1 MFRLARLVRLL
12 AAVLVV
18 LGFAWY
24 ILNQAVIFPKNELAY
39 GITYS
44 PQQAR
49 DLGLDWQEVFIAVLD
64 DLGAKRLRL
73 AAYWDIIETSKGNFD
88 WSETD
93 WLLEEA
99 EKRDVRIIMA
109 VGGRLPR
116 WPECHFPGWIKEV
129 GKNER
134 EQATLDYIRAVVT
147 RYKGE
152 KKIVAWQVENEPF
165 LSKFGE
171 CPPLD
176 SIFLDEEIALVK
188 SLDSRPV
195 VVTDSGEL
203 SDWVRAAK
211 RADIFGTTLYRNT
224 FSKYLD
230 SYVHYP
236 ISPSFFRIKRN
247 LTELFASPKEW
258 LVIELQGEPW
268 SKESYQNVSQAE
280 RDLTMSS
287 ENFDET
293 LEFAR
298 LAGFR
303 EFYLWGVEW
312 WYWEWKVQN
321 RGVFWVKARELFKNK
336 HQI

>member
-1 MFRLARLVRLL
+1 M
-12 AAVLVV
+12 
-18 LGFAWY
+18 
-24 ILNQAVIFPKNELAY
+24 NELSY
-39 GITYS
+39 GVTFS
-44 PQQAR
+44 PRQAR
-49 DLGLDWQEVFIAVLD
+49 DLGLDWQKTFIAALD
-64 DLGAKRLRL
+64 DLGVKKLRL
-73 AAYWDIIETSKGNFD
+73 SAYWDIIEANKGNLD

-93 WLLEEA
+93 WLLAEA
-99 EKRDVRIIMA
+99 NKRDVQIIMA

-116 WPECHFPGWIKEV
+116 WPECHFPEWIKAAD
-129 GKNER
+129 KASR
-134 EQATLDYIRAVVT
+134 EQATLDYIGATVT

-152 KKIVAWQVENEPF
+152 KKIIAWQVENEPF

-171 CPPLD
+171 CPKLD
-176 SIFLDEEIALVK
+176 SDFLDREIALVK
-188 SLDSRPV
+188 SLDDRPV

-211 RADIFGTTLYRNT
+211 RGDIFGTTMYRDT

-230 SYVHYP
+230 RYVHYP
-236 ISPSFFRIKRN
+236 ISPSFFRVKRN
-247 LTELFASPKEW
+247 LAKIFASPREW

-268 SKESYQNVSQAE
+268 SKESFQNVSQAE
-280 RDLTMSS
+280 RDITMSP

-312 WYWEWKVQN
+312 WYWEKTTQN
-321 RGVFWVKARELFKNK
+321 RPIFWQKAKNLFNNSYVANY
-336 HQI
+336 

>member
-1 MFRLARLVRLL
+1 MLRLVRYVRLF
-12 AAVLVV
+12 AIILVV

-24 ILNQAVIFPKNELAY
+24 MLNQATIFSQNELVY
-39 GITYS
+39 GVTFS

-49 DLGLDWQEVFIAVLD
+49 DLGLDWQKVFIAALD
-64 DLGAKRLRL
+64 DLGVKRIRL
-73 AAYWDIIETSKGNFD
+73 SAYWDIIENSKGDFN

-99 EKRDVRIIMA
+99 NKRDVQIIMA
-109 VGGRLPR
+109 LGGRLPR
-116 WPECHFPGWIKEV
+116 WPECHFPGWIKEAD
-129 GKNER
+129 KDER

-176 SIFLDEEIALVK
+176 SSFLDREIALVK
-188 SLDSRPV
+188 SLDERPV

-230 SYVHYP
+230 RYVHYP

-247 LTELFASPKEW
+247 LAKMFASPHEW

-280 RDLTMSS
+280 RDITMSP

-298 LAGFR
+298 LTGFR

-312 WYWEWKVQN
+312 WYWEMTTQQ
-321 RGVFWVKARELFKNK
+321 RPVFWEKARTLFSK
-336 HQI
+336 Q